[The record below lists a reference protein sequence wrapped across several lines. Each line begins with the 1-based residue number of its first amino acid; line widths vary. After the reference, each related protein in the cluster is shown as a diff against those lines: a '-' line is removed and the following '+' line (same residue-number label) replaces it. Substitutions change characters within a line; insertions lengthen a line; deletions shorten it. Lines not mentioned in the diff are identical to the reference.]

1 MSKELSNNRLDYLDA
16 MRGIAAMMVLVGHF
30 INWKFKDNPINQAL
44 SYIFNAN
51 DAVSFFFERESEL

>member
-44 SYIFNAN
+44 SYI
-51 DAVSFFFERESEL
+51 